1 MDENIKDQDVLLV
14 KEPGGE
20 RLKVVSGMDDKGN
33 LKAVPLTKENEP
45 DFLRFD
51 KHSNALENFISNFMR
66 QVKDPTHFSFFK
78 VPTIGTEQSATF
90 LEQQLGLPD
99 DPASKAFI
107 DNARLNTEELI
118 KGQEQSQSNRNDGYK
133 PLDPERINWEEFE
146 RLGIDKESLE
156 KSKSLDEMLNYRK
169 SPGLVPITLLL
180 GDTALRTEARLS
192 LREGKDGLLIP
203 VIHAIHKEPQV
214 DKPFYGLILTAQEKK
229 TLCETGNLGRVA
241 HLKMPNG
248 EGFKAFVSVDKLTND
263 LVALRTDRVRLPN
276 EIKGVT
282 LSDEQKHAL
291 AEGKAIAL
299 EGMTAKSGKS
309 FNASVQINADKR
321 GIAFRFDNQPKQSQ
335 QQAENAENRTLR
347 VPEKILGR
355 DVSPEEQDKLKAGQT
370 VYMTGLIDR
379 QGQPFNAYVKP
390 NYEKNKFD
398 FLKWNPDKS
407 KAKDI
412 TPDNASATQ
421 VAVNSEGK
429 TNDATKGLNEPLK
442 QGQVQPTEQ
451 QEEAQKR
458 SKGIRR

>member
-248 EGFKAFVSVDKLTND
+248 EGFEAFVSVDKLTND

-282 LSDEQKHAL
+282 LSDEQKQAL